1 MDFVYGQYLSDYVLA
16 DRGDSHCP
24 DNETNTHHTMKKTL
38 ASTAALLLLTAG
50 TYAGELYTSTQE
62 GVWQNKGTYFNT
74 PMSFGDERGRNEG
87 RVQNRGL
94 TESHLVPAGQAA
106 RRGGGGYVATPPP
119 MFSGAGT
126 AGHANRPINR
136 WWRDLSP
143 EVLARYRAFHGKGKG
158 RP

>member
-1 MDFVYGQYLSDYVLA
+1 
-16 DRGDSHCP
+16 
-24 DNETNTHHTMKKTL
+24 MKTTL
-38 ASTAALLLLTAG
+38 ASISTLLLLAAG

-74 PMSFGDERGRNEG
+74 PMSYGDEKGHAEG

-94 TESHLVPAGQAA
+94 TVSHLVPASQAS
-106 RRGGGGYVATPPP
+106 RRGGGGYVPTPPP

-126 AGHANRPINR
+126 ADHANRPINR
-136 WWRDLSP
+136 WWKSLSP
-143 EVLARYRAFHGKGKG
+143 SALARFRALDDKGKV